1 VASGPSPSSL
11 VLATANPDKAAEMA
25 ALLAGLGLKLLT
37 RADFADLPEVEETAD
52 DFAGNALLKAE
63 ALCRATGLPALG
75 DDSGLCV
82 DALDGAPGVLSAR
95 YAGPG
100 CTYADNNRKL
110 LEALAGVPE
119 AARGA
124 RFVCVAAVARPGTE
138 AVTFEGVCPGRIAQ
152 AERGGRGF
160 GYDPLFVPALPDDA
174 SGRTFAEMDPAEK
187 ARVSHRARAFA
198 LAREWLAQHLAEGA

>member
-1 VASGPSPSSL
+1 VSSGPSL

-25 ALLAGLGLKLLT
+25 ALLQGLGLKLLT
-37 RADFADLPEVEETAD
+37 RADFSDLPDVEETAD

-63 ALCRATGLPALG
+63 ALCAATGLPALG

-119 AARGA
+119 AKRGA
-124 RFVCVAAVARPGTE
+124 RFVCVVAVARPQE
-138 AVTFEGVCPGRIAQ
+138 DSVTFEGVCPGRIAE
-152 AERGGRGF
+152 AERGERGF
-160 GYDPLFVPALPDDA
+160 GYDPLFVPVLPDGA
-174 SGRTFAEMDPAEK
+174 SGHTFAEMDPAEK

-198 LAREWLAQHLAEGA
+198 LAREWLAQHLATTA